1 MNNREKGGEEETA
14 VSVAAGGVILEGDL
28 TLPDPVQ
35 GLILFA
41 HGSGS
46 SRHSPRNRAVAR
58 FLRSAGQG
66 TLLFDLLTAAEE
78 NEDRIRG
85 HLRFD
90 IPFLAE
96 RLVTVTDW
104 LPNVPVARKLP
115 LGYFGA
121 STGAA
126 AALLAAAARP
136 DIVRAIVS
144 RGGRPDLADP
154 VLTRVKAPTLLI
166 VGGHDYEVIR
176 MNQEALEKL
185 PVEKKLVIVPGATH
199 LFEEPGT
206 LEQVARLAAGWF
218 QQHLSGN
225 LKNRKP

>member
-1 MNNREKGGEEETA
+1 MKNQERGGGEATA
-14 VSVAAGGVILEGDL
+14 VRVTAGGVILEGDL
-28 TLPDPVQ
+28 ALPDPVQ

-58 FLRSAGQG
+58 FLRGAGLG

-78 NEDRIRG
+78 AEDRRRG

-104 LPNVPVARKLP
+104 LPNYAAARKLP

-136 DIVRAIVS
+136 DI
-144 RGGRPDLADP
+144 
-154 VLTRVKAPTLLI
+154 
-166 VGGHDYEVIR
+166 
-176 MNQEALEKL
+176 
-185 PVEKKLVIVPGATH
+185 
-199 LFEEPGT
+199 
-206 LEQVARLAAGWF
+206 
-218 QQHLSGN
+218 
-225 LKNRKP
+225 